1 MSSLQKLEKFV
12 KIPNKVKTRRIVW
25 FERLM
30 AIIALINLLLV
41 FFDLSY
47 IPLRDFWLHQKIQVF
62 SFTIGPIKSKGFPLS
77 IPIPDITPFYDPFK
91 GIEDNRDTKKYLDK
105 VDQLEKHINNIGLSS
120 IEESIEVE
128 KKLKELRKL
137 SLEMIDTNP
146 FQVANKTGNLE
157 KLKNKMRKHIQNHD
171 KSAKESFEEFW
182 TQKYL
187 ASHSQE
193 EGLGFFNTEIKPLI
207 ETNYY
212 RPIGENGE
220 FIDLFG
226 LIDFPFFILFG
237 TEFLARTWLISRR
250 HSGLKWQNAMLWRW
264 YDIFLL
270 IPLWRWLRII
280 PVTIRLGQAKLID
293 LSVITR
299 EIRSGFVASIAQ
311 EMTEVVVI
319 QVINEVQGSI
329 SRGEITKWLSQ
340 QEVRP
345 YIDLNDTDEVSE
357 LTTIMVKMTVDQVLP
372 KIRPDLEALMKHYV
386 DMGIKQSTLYQG
398 LQNVPGLGQFQKQ
411 LTEELVK
418 NIFEALYDGINT
430 LIQEDPVADELL
442 EHLLKNLREILGAE
456 IKTKDRLQEIQY
468 LITAWLEEF
477 KINYVR
483 RLSEEDLDKI
493 LDETRAIH
501 QRFQ

>member
-12 KIPNKVKTRRIVW
+12 KIPNKVPSRRILW

-41 FFDLSY
+41 LFDLSY
-47 IPLRDFWLHQKIQVF
+47 IPLRDFWLNQKIQVF

-77 IPIPDITPFYDPFK
+77 IPIPDITPLYDPVK
-91 GIEDNRDTKKYLDK
+91 GIEDNLDTKKYLDK
-105 VDQLEKHINNIGLSS
+105 VEQLENQIKNIGLSS
-120 IEESIEVE
+120 IEVE
-128 KKLKELRKL
+128 KKLNELREL
-137 SLEMIDTNP
+137 SSEMIDTNP

-157 KLKNKMRKHIQNHD
+157 KIKNKMRKHIPNPNN
-171 KSAKESFEEFW
+171 SAKESFSQFW

-207 ETNYY
+207 DTNYY

-250 HSGLKWQNAMLWRW
+250 HTGLKWQNAMLWRW
-264 YDIFLL
+264 YDIFFI

-280 PVTIRLGQAKLID
+280 PITIRLDQAKLID
-293 LSVITR
+293 LSAISK

-319 QVINEVQGSI
+319 QFINEVQDSI
-329 SRGEITKWLSQ
+329 SQGEITKWLSQ

-372 KIRPDLEALMKHYV
+372 KIRPDLEALMKHYL
-386 DMGIKQSTLYQG
+386 DMSLKQSTLYQG
-398 LQNVPGLGQFQKQ
+398 LQNVPGVGELQKQ

-418 NIFEALYDGINT
+418 NIFQALYDGINT

-442 EHLLKNLREILGAE
+442 EHLLKNLREVLGAE

-493 LDETRAIH
+493 LDETRAIR
-501 QRFQ
+501 QKFQ

>member
-12 KIPNKVKTRRIVW
+12 KIPNKVQTRRILW

-41 FFDLSY
+41 VFDLSY
-47 IPLRDFWLHQKIQVF
+47 IPLRDFWLHHKIQVF
-62 SFTIGPIKSKGFPLS
+62 SFTIGPIKYKGFPVS
-77 IPIPDITPFYDPFK
+77 IPIPDITPLYDPVK

-105 VDQLEKHINNIGLSS
+105 FHELENQINKIGLS
-120 IEESIEVE
+120 SIEVE
-128 KKLKELRKL
+128 KKLNYLREL
-137 SLEMIDTNP
+137 SSEMIGTNP

-157 KLKNKMRKHIQNHD
+157 KIKNKMRKHIPNPD
-171 KSAKESFEEFW
+171 DSAKESFSQFW

-187 ASHSQE
+187 GSHSQE

-220 FIDLFG
+220 FVDLFG
-226 LIDFPFFILFG
+226 LIDFPFFILFS

-250 HSGLKWQNAMLWRW
+250 HTGLKWQNAMLWRW

-293 LSVITR
+293 LSAITR

-319 QVINEVQGSI
+319 QVINEVQDSI

-345 YIDLNDTDEVSE
+345 YIDLNDIDEVSE

-386 DMGIKQSTLYQG
+386 DMGLKQSTLYQG

-418 NIFEALYDGINT
+418 NIFQAIYDGINT

-442 EHLLKNLREILGAE
+442 QHLLKNLREALGAE
-456 IKTKDRLQEIQY
+456 IKTKDRLQDIQY

-493 LDETRAIH
+493 LDETRAIR

>member
-12 KIPNKVKTRRIVW
+12 KIPNKVPSRRILW

-41 FFDLSY
+41 LFDLSY
-47 IPLRDFWLHQKIQVF
+47 IPLRDFWLNQKIQVF

-77 IPIPDITPFYDPFK
+77 IPIPDITPLYDPVK
-91 GIEDNRDTKKYLDK
+91 GIEDNLDTKKYLDK
-105 VDQLEKHINNIGLSS
+105 VEQLENQIKNIGLS
-120 IEESIEVE
+120 SIEVE
-128 KKLKELRKL
+128 KKLKYLREI
-137 SLEMIDTNP
+137 SSEMIDTNP

-157 KLKNKMRKHIQNHD
+157 KIKNKMRKHIPNPD

-207 ETNYY
+207 DTNYY

-237 TEFLARTWLISRR
+237 TEFLARTWFISRR
-250 HSGLKWQNAMLWRW
+250 HTGLKWQNAMLWRW
-264 YDIFLL
+264 YDIFFI

-280 PVTIRLGQAKLID
+280 PITIRLDQAKLID
-293 LSVITR
+293 LSAISK

-319 QVINEVQGSI
+319 QFINEVQDSI
-329 SRGEITKWLSQ
+329 SQGEITKWLSQ

-357 LTTIMVKMTVDQVLP
+357 LTSMMVKMTVDQVLP
-372 KIRPDLEALMKHYV
+372 KIRPDLEALMKHYL
-386 DMGIKQSTLYQG
+386 DMSLKQSTLYQG
-398 LQNVPGLGQFQKQ
+398 LQNVPGVGELQKQ

-418 NIFEALYDGINT
+418 NIFQALYDGINT

-442 EHLLKNLREILGAE
+442 EHLLKNLREVLGAE

-493 LDETRAIH
+493 LDETRAIR

>member
-12 KIPNKVKTRRIVW
+12 KIPNKVKTRRILW

-62 SFTIGPIKSKGFPLS
+62 SFSIGPIKSKGFPLS
-77 IPIPDITPFYDPFK
+77 IPIPDITPLYDPVK
-91 GIEDNRDTKKYLDK
+91 GIEDNLDTKKYLDK
-105 VDQLEKHINNIGLSS
+105 VEQLENQIQNIGFS
-120 IEESIEVE
+120 SIEVE
-128 KKLKELRKL
+128 KKLKELREL
-137 SLEMIDTNP
+137 SSEMIDTNP

-157 KLKNKMRKHIQNHD
+157 KIKNKMRKHIPNPNN
-171 KSAKESFEEFW
+171 SAKESFSQFW

-207 ETNYY
+207 DTNYY

-250 HSGLKWQNAMLWRW
+250 HTGLKWQNAMLWRW
-264 YDIFLL
+264 YDIFFI

-280 PVTIRLGQAKLID
+280 PITIRLDQAKLID
-293 LSVITR
+293 LSAISK

-319 QVINEVQGSI
+319 QFINEVQDSI
-329 SRGEITKWLSQ
+329 SQGEITKWLSQ

-357 LTTIMVKMTVDQVLP
+357 LTSMMVKMTVDQVLP

-386 DMGIKQSTLYQG
+386 DMGFQQSTLYQG
-398 LQNVPGLGQFQKQ
+398 LQNLPGLGEFQKQ

-418 NIFEALYDGINT
+418 NIFEALYDGINA

-442 EHLLKNLREILGAE
+442 QHLLKNLREALGAE

-477 KINYVR
+477 KVNYVR

-493 LDETRAIH
+493 LDETRAIR
-501 QRFQ
+501 QKFQ

>member
-12 KIPNKVKTRRIVW
+12 KRPNKVQSRRILW

-41 FFDLSY
+41 VFDLSY

-62 SFTIGPIKSKGFPLS
+62 SFSIGPIKSKGFPLS
-77 IPIPDITPFYDPFK
+77 IPIPDITPLYDPVK
-91 GIEDNRDTKKYLDK
+91 GIEDNRDTKNYLDK
-105 VDQLEKHINNIGLSS
+105 VEQIENQIKNIGFY
-120 IEESIEVE
+120 SIEVE
-128 KKLKELRKL
+128 KNLKYLRKL
-137 SLEMIDTNP
+137 SSEMIDTNP

-157 KLKNKMRKHIQNHD
+157 KIKNKMRKHIPNPEE
-171 KSAKESFEEFW
+171 SAKESFEEFW

-212 RPIGENGE
+212 RPLGENGK
-220 FIDLFG
+220 FVDLFG
-226 LIDFPFFILFG
+226 LIDFPYFILFG

-293 LSVITR
+293 LSVITK

-372 KIRPDLEALMKHYV
+372 KIRPDLEALMKHYLE
-386 DMGIKQSTLYQG
+386 MGLQQSTLYQG
-398 LQNVPGLGQFQKQ
+398 LQNLPGLGEFQQQ

-418 NIFEALYDGINT
+418 NMFQALYDGINA

-442 EHLLKNLREILGAE
+442 QHLLKNLREVLGAE
-456 IKTKDRLQEIQY
+456 ITTKDKLQDIQY

-477 KINYVR
+477 KINYVQ
-483 RLSEEDLDKI
+483 RLSEKDLDKI
-493 LDETRAIH
+493 LDESRAIR
-501 QRFQ
+501 QKLQK